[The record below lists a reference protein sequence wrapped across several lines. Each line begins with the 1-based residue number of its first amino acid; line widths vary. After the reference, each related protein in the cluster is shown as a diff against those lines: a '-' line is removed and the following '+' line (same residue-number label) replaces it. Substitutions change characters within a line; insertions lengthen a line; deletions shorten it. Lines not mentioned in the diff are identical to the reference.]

1 MRHGDGSRVL
11 GDCHRQLTFSFTS
24 VSHGDCHRSRCQRWE
39 NRTGSLMDAALANHA
54 TETSPKCILKTP
66 PHRDGVFCLHFFFSV
81 KS

>member
-54 TETSPKCILKTP
+54 TETLPKVYTKNPASSRRGFLSA
-66 PHRDGVFCLHFFFSV
+66 FFL
-81 KS
+81 